1 LRVYDRLIALAEG
14 MAKHD
19 APGEVVVRLKAEAFA
34 RLVKEMGLKNVSA
47 ARVRIK
53 NLIVEVAS

>member
-1 LRVYDRLIALAEG
+1 MYDQLKALAEG
-14 MAKHD
+14 MSKHEV
-19 APGEVVVRLKAEAFA
+19 PGEVVVRLKAEAFA
-34 RLVKEMGLKNVSA
+34 RLAKEMGLKNVST